1 MNNIDKNNV
10 ILTGEMEGSFYP
22 SCQAELLRNVRL
34 KSPYYL
40 KGGILSQ
47 NLTNSGG
54 GTVTGPV
61 LASSEV
67 TLSPSRP
74 SSGKREPLRFLSGIS
89 ATISISMEEEAK
101 PLEETVIG
109 NMLKTALIIRGDVV
123 SDMVKLE
130 NALIFGNI
138 RGRQITVVN
147 SIIIGSLLAEDE
159 LLVENSKFVSFSGG
173 HVVLR
178 GNNGCW
184 LPYGTSLV
192 PIEFED
198 AVDSQGKKISPQLCY
213 LAIKNAKDKETKG
226 MLSGNIPCGNRD
238 DREPVET
245 ALLLG
250 SGDIEKHKTR
260 DGKDIYALNIAR
272 RALNLAPVEEEIKT
286 IEEFLEGILMYEHL
300 DKSSREREGKEWEKK
315 FGPEELKLLQY
326 TLDLI

>member
-1 MNNIDKNNV
+1 MTNIDKNNV
-10 ILTGEMEGSFYP
+10 TLTGEMEGSFYP
-22 SCQAELLRNVRL
+22 SCQSEILRNVLL

-47 NLTNSGG
+47 NLANNGG

-61 LASSEV
+61 LASAEV
-67 TLSPSRP
+67 TLVQPARKS
-74 SSGKREPLRFLSGIS
+74 EPLRFLSGIS
-89 ATISISMEEEAK
+89 ATISISVEEEAK

-109 NMLKTALIIRGDVV
+109 DMHNTALIIRGDVV
-123 SDMVKLE
+123 SEMVKLE

-184 LPYGTSLV
+184 LPYGTSLA

-198 AVDSQGKKISPQLCY
+198 VSDSRGKKIYSQLRY
-213 LAIKNAKDKETKG
+213 LAIKNTRDKESKG
-226 MLSGNIPCGNRD
+226 MWSSKITGGNEDNQESAD
-238 DREPVET
+238 T
-245 ALLLG
+245 AMLLG
-250 SGDIEKHKTR
+250 PGDIKKHKTR
-260 DGKDIYALNIAR
+260 EGKDIYALNIAR

-286 IEEFLEGILMYEHL
+286 IEEFLRGILMYEHL
-300 DKSSREREGKEWEKK
+300 DKSSQERERKEWEKK
-315 FGPEELKLLQY
+315 FRTEELELLQY

>member
-1 MNNIDKNNV
+1 MTNIDKNNV
-10 ILTGEMEGSFYP
+10 TLTGEKEGAFYP
-22 SCQAELLRNVRL
+22 SCQSELLRNVRL

-67 TLSPSRP
+67 TLS
-74 SSGKREPLRFLSGIS
+74 SSTGKKEPLRFLSGIS

-101 PLEETVIG
+101 PLAESVIG
-109 NMLKTALIIRGDVV
+109 SMLKAALIVRGDVV

-130 NALIFGNI
+130 NALIFGNV

-147 SIIIGSLLAEDE
+147 SIIIGSLMAEDE
-159 LLVENSKFVSFSGG
+159 LLVENSKFVSFAGG
-173 HVVLR
+173 HVVLK

-198 AVDSQGKKISPQLCY
+198 AVDSRGEKISSQLHY
-213 LAIKNAKDKETKG
+213 LAIKNARDKKSKG
-226 MLSGNIPCGNRD
+226 MWSGNFTGGTGD
-238 DREPVET
+238 DRESADT

-250 SGDIEKHKTR
+250 PADIKKHKTR
-260 DGKDIYALNIAR
+260 DGKDIYTLNIAR
-272 RALNLAPVEEEIKT
+272 RALNLAPVEKEIRA
-286 IEEFLEGILMYEHL
+286 IEEFLKGILMYEHL
-300 DKSSREREGKEWEKK
+300 DKSSRERERKEWEKK
-315 FGPEELKLLQY
+315 FGTEELGLLKY

>member
-1 MNNIDKNNV
+1 V
-10 ILTGEMEGSFYP
+10 
-22 SCQAELLRNVRL
+22 
-34 KSPYYL
+34 
-40 KGGILSQ
+40 
-47 NLTNSGG
+47 
-54 GTVTGPV
+54 
-61 LASSEV
+61 
-67 TLSPSRP
+67 
-74 SSGKREPLRFLSGIS
+74 
-89 ATISISMEEEAK
+89 EEEAK

-198 AVDSQGKKISPQLCY
+198 ASDSRGKKISPQLCY
-213 LAIKNAKDKETKG
+213 LAIKNARDKESKG
-226 MLSGNIPCGNRD
+226 MWSGNFPGGNGND
-238 DREPVET
+238 QEPADT

-250 SGDIEKHKTR
+250 PGDIKKHKTR

-286 IEEFLEGILMYEHL
+286 IEEFLEAILMYEHL
-300 DKSSREREGKEWEKK
+300 DKSSRERERKEWEKK
-315 FGPEELKLLQY
+315 FGPEELELLQC